1 MDQGRLIPSVLPDD
15 LRARMDEFAGL
26 SLEQQKRLVMDLIDK
41 NKLYVNLCDMDDE
54 DMGVSEQD
62 KAFTE
67 LLSTC

>member
-1 MDQGRLIPSVLPDD
+1 
-15 LRARMDEFAGL
+15 MDEFAGL

-62 KAFTE
+62 KAFTRSFYRLAE
-67 LLSTC
+67 GSGM